1 MSWSGM
7 SSSGMSSSGGLGH
20 LRELAGTEKRPFD
33 RRVFAR
39 LLSYTWPHR
48 RYLWVALSA
57 ALTGTCMTLAGPYLL
72 KVAIDRGI
80 TERHANVLLWTA
92 GVYLGTRLVAVLVSA
107 RQTLAVNRL
116 GNGAILDL
124 RRQFF
129 DKLLTLGFSFFDQE
143 PVGVLVS
150 RGTNDISALSN
161 LVSSGIVSI
170 CTDAVT
176 LVGIMVVMLVI
187 NPMLALASF
196 VTLPLLV
203 VATFGFQRRAVR
215 AYREVRNT
223 IARLTADIE
232 ESLSGIRVAQAFARE
247 RENVRQFSATNRA
260 NLDANMDAAAV
271 NNLFAPTVAVIG
283 TMGTVIVLGFG
294 GVLTTRGVV
303 TIGVLVAFFNYLSRF
318 FQPIQDLTQQY
329 NLIQQAMAAA
339 EKLFGVLDQPVDV
352 RDSHEAVPV
361 EAIAGNVRFE
371 RVSFA
376 YKAGQPVLQDL
387 DFELPIGCR
396 AALVGPTGA
405 GKTTVTSLLL
415 RFYDPNS
422 GAVLVDGHDL
432 RLWTQDSYRRHLA
445 VVLQDPVIFS
455 GTVADNIRY
464 GRLEATDAAVE
475 AAAAAIGADGFIRRL
490 PQGYATPVGE
500 RGTRLS
506 QGQKQLLSFARALLA
521 DPRILI
527 LDEATAN
534 IDSQSEHIIQEALGR
549 LLHGRTSLVIAHR
562 LSTIRDADMILVL
575 DQGRL
580 VERGSH
586 RELVAADGLYASLY
600 RRQFGALE
608 AVQPV

>member
-1 MSWSGM
+1 MSWTSMGGSGM
-7 SSSGMSSSGGLGH
+7 GSSGGLGH
-20 LRELAGTEKRPFD
+20 LREMAGAEKRPFD
-33 RRVFAR
+33 RLVFVR

-57 ALTGTCMTLAGPYLL
+57 AMVGTCMTLAGPYLL

-80 TERHANVLLWTA
+80 TGRHAGVLLWCA
-92 GVYLGTRLVAVLVSA
+92 GIYLGTRLIAVLVSA

-176 LVGIMVVMLVI
+176 LVGIMMVMLII
-187 NPMLALASF
+187 NPTLALASF

-203 VATFGFQRRAVR
+203 LVTLGFQRRAVR

-247 RENVRQFSATNRA
+247 RENVRLFDATNRA

-271 NNLFAPTVAVIG
+271 NNLFAPTVALIG
-283 TMGTVIVLGFG
+283 AIGTVIVLGFG
-294 GVLTTRGVV
+294 GILTTRGAV

-352 RDSHEAVPV
+352 RDSSEAEAVA
-361 EAIAGNVRFE
+361 AISGHVRFE

-376 YKAGQPVLQDL
+376 YKEGQMVLQDL
-387 DFELPIGCR
+387 NLEIPAGCR

-405 GKTTVTSLLL
+405 GKTTVISLLL
-415 RFYDPNS
+415 RFYDPS
-422 GAVLVDGHDL
+422 AGAVLVDGHDL
-432 RLWTQDSYRRHLA
+432 RSWTQDSYRRHLA

-464 GRLEATDAAVE
+464 GHLEATDAVVETAAV
-475 AAAAAIGADGFIRRL
+475 AIGADAFIRRL

-562 LSTIRDADMILVL
+562 LSTIRDADVIFVL
-575 DQGRL
+575 DHGRL
-580 VERGSH
+580 AERGSH
-586 RELVAADGLYASLY
+586 QELMAADGLYASLC

-608 AVQPV
+608 AVQPA

>member
-1 MSWSGM
+1 MSLG
-7 SSSGMSSSGGLGH
+7 GGLGH
-20 LRELAGTEKRPFD
+20 LRESAGAETRPFD

-48 RYLWVALSA
+48 RNLWVALSA
-57 ALTGTCMTLAGPYLL
+57 ALVGTVMTLAGPYLL

-80 TERHANVLLWTA
+80 TGRHVDVLLWCA
-92 GVYLGTRLVAVLVSA
+92 GLYLLTRLVAVVVTA
-107 RQTLAVNRL
+107 QQTLAVNRL
-116 GNGAILDL
+116 GNGSILDL

-129 DKLLTLGFSFFDQE
+129 DKLLLLGFSFFDQE

-161 LVSSGIVSI
+161 LVSSGIVSVS
-170 CTDAVT
+170 TDAVT
-176 LVGIMVVMLVI
+176 LVGIMVVMLLI

-203 VATFGFQRRAVR
+203 VVTLGFQRRAVR
-215 AYREVRNT
+215 AYREVRNS

-247 RENVRQFSATNRA
+247 RENVRQFSETNRA

-271 NNLFAPTVAVIG
+271 NSLFGPTVAVIG
-283 TMGTVIVLGFG
+283 TVGTVIVLSFG

-303 TIGVLVAFFNYLSRF
+303 TVGVLVAFFNYLSRF

-339 EKLFGVLDQPVDV
+339 EKLFGILDQPVDV
-352 RDSHEAVPV
+352 RDSREADAVP
-361 EAIAGNVRFE
+361 AISGQVRFQ
-371 RVSFA
+371 RVSFS
-376 YKAGQPVLQDL
+376 YKEGQPVLRDL
-387 DFELPIGCR
+387 DFELPAGCR
-396 AALVGPTGA
+396 GALVGPTGA

-415 RFYDPNS
+415 RFYEPS
-422 GAVLVDGHDL
+422 GGAVLVDGHDL
-432 RLWTQDSYRRHLA
+432 RSWTQDSYRRHVA

-455 GTVADNIRY
+455 ATVADNIRY
-464 GRLEATDAAVE
+464 GRLDATDAEIE
-475 AAAAAIGADGFIRRL
+475 AAAAAIGADTFIRRL

-534 IDSQSEHIIQEALGR
+534 IDSQSEHIIQQALSR
-549 LLHGRTSLVIAHR
+549 LLGGRTSLVIAHR
-562 LSTIRDADMILVL
+562 LSTIRDADVIFVL
-575 DQGRL
+575 DHGQM
-580 VERGSH
+580 VERGNH
-586 RELVAADGLYASLY
+586 QELVAADGLYASLY

-608 AVQPV
+608 AERPA